1 VKVSVILPT
10 LNAEK
15 YLVKLIGK
23 LQQQTLKPHEIIVI
37 DSRSDDGT
45 VLLAKRLGAKVMS
58 VEREEFD
65 HGGTRNLAAQK
76 ASGDAIVYMTQD
88 AMPQHEYFL
97 EEIVAPLSDTNV
109 AAVCGR
115 QIARSEST
123 VLEQMTRDINYP
135 ELYIHKTLADLDRYG
150 IKLFFFTNVCSAIR
164 RDTFLKLGGF
174 PAPIILNE
182 DMMIAAKCITNG
194 FAVVYNP
201 RASVI
206 HSHDYTLKK
215 QFKRNFDIGVSMSM
229 NEWIFQYAR
238 AEKEGGRLVKE
249 QLGRLWRQG
258 NWKWIPRWFAEA
270 GAKYLG
276 YRLGVSYKKLPVWLR
291 RKFSMHPDFWFNYHK
306 SQIVREPVIFKAEA
320 QSVSNH

>member
-1 VKVSVILPT
+1 MKVSVILPT

-15 YLVKLIGK
+15 YLVNLIGK
-23 LQQQTLKPHEIIVI
+23 LQEQTLRPHEILVV

-45 VLLAKRLGAKVMS
+45 LLMAKRLGAKVMS
-58 VEREEFD
+58 VERKDFD

-76 ASGDAIVYMTQD
+76 TTGDVLVYMTQD
-88 AMPQHEYFL
+88 AVPQHDRFI
-97 EEIVAPLSDTNV
+97 EEIVAPFADTKV

-115 QIARSEST
+115 QIARAESN
-123 VLEQMTRDINYP
+123 VLERMTRDINYP
-135 ELYIHKTLADLDRYG
+135 ELYIHKTLADLDRFG

-164 RDTFLKLGGF
+164 RDVFLQLGGF

-194 FAVVYNP
+194 YAVVYNP

-206 HSHDYTLKK
+206 HSHDYSLKK
-215 QFKRNFDIGVSMSM
+215 QFKRNFDIGVSMRM

-238 AEKEGGRLVKE
+238 AEKEGGRLVSE
-249 QLGRLWRQG
+249 QLGRLWKQG
-258 NWKWIPRWFAEA
+258 NWTWIPRWIAEA
-270 GAKYLG
+270 GAKYVG
-276 YRLGVSYKKLPVWLR
+276 YRFGVSYKKLPVRIR
-291 RKFSMHPDFWFNYHK
+291 RKFSMHPDFWLNYDK
-306 SQIVREPVIFKAEA
+306 SQIVREAVIFKAEA

>member
-1 VKVSVILPT
+1 MKISVILPT

-23 LQQQTLKPHEIIVI
+23 LQEQTVRPHEIIVV

-45 VLLAKRLGAKVMS
+45 LLMSKRLGTRVMS
-58 VEREEFD
+58 VERKDFD

-76 ASGDAIVYMTQD
+76 ATGDVIVFMTQD
-88 AMPQHEYFL
+88 AVPHHERFL
-97 EEIVAPLSDTNV
+97 EEIIAPFADTRV

-115 QIARSEST
+115 QIARSDSN

-135 ELYIHKTLADLDRYG
+135 ELYIHKTLADLDRFG

-164 RDTFLKLGGF
+164 RDTFLQLGGF

-194 FAVVYNP
+194 YAVVYNP

-206 HSHDYTLKK
+206 HSHDYSLKK
-215 QFKRNFDIGVSMSM
+215 QFKRNFDIGVSMRM

-249 QLGRLWRQG
+249 QLGRLWKQG
-258 NWKWIPRWFAEA
+258 DWKWIPKWIGEA
-270 GAKYLG
+270 AAKYAG
-276 YRLGVSYKKLPVWLR
+276 YRLGVSYKKLPVMFR
-291 RKFSMHPDFWFNYHK
+291 RRFSMHPGFWSNYDK